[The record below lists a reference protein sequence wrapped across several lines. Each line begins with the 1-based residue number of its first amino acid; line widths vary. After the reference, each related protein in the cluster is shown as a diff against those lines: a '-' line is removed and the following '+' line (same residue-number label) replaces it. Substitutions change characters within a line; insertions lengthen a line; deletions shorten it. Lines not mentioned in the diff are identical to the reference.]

1 MPSVT
6 EAERIRRAVENRAT
20 ALYTGGQGGAGEAV
34 SDVAQDLRTVLDLSV
49 PELATVRG
57 QAAAVRAN
65 RDAFRAGRN
74 ALTGDVNERLMEFSD
89 LSNETA
95 IQAYRAGLMSV
106 LEARVATGSRD
117 SMVRNLVDP
126 TKKEGMILRA
136 AFPQDQLDDA
146 IYALDTAARSQ
157 SAAGR
162 ILGGSPT
169 TETAMEA
176 ARQGMGVSA
185 SDALAVLRGD
195 MRAAA
200 RVASNLV
207 PSRALSDAERLR
219 IANVL
224 VSEDPDLVR
233 RAIND
238 ESGMAAL
245 QQRLSE
251 IMMAATR
258 GATGASATAGSMA
271 TAPMSEAAIGGILQQ
286 IQ

>member
-1 MPSVT
+1 M
-6 EAERIRRAVENRAT
+6 I
-20 ALYTGGQGGAGEAV
+20 
-34 SDVAQDLRTVLDLSV
+34 
-49 PELATVRG
+49 
-57 QAAAVRAN
+57 
-65 RDAFRAGRN
+65 
-74 ALTGDVNERLMEFSD
+74 
-89 LSNETA
+89 
-95 IQAYRAGLMSV
+95 
-106 LEARVATGSRD
+106 
-117 SMVRNLVDP
+117 RNLADP

-136 AFPQDQLDDA
+136 VFPQDQLDDA
-146 IYALDTAARSQ
+146 IYALTTADRSQ
-157 SAAGR
+157 SAASR
-162 ILGGSPT
+162 ILFGSQT

-195 MRAAA
+195 LRATA
-200 RVASNLV
+200 RVAANLV
-207 PSRALSDAERLR
+207 PSRALNDAERLR

-238 ESGMAAL
+238 ESAMAAL

-258 GATGASATAGSMA
+258 GATGAAATAGAMP
-271 TAPMSEAAIGGILQQ
+271 TAPMSGTAVGGLLQQ